1 MSSAWLP
8 CVLIGSSLGPVIGSV
23 AGTVPRDRL
32 PDRRFALFLGDLVKA
47 SPRADTGEMTRT
59 EQIRKARHDIDTI
72 QSGLDK
78 VTVVLEG
85 AEEVALIGEEARRRA
100 PMILLSLAGIVVVTA
115 GVVYLT
121 RRRRRESTAD

>member
-1 MSSAWLP
+1 M
-8 CVLIGSSLGPVIGSV
+8 
-23 AGTVPRDRL
+23 
-32 PDRRFALFLGDLVKA
+32 FLGDLVKA
-47 SPRADTGEMTRT
+47 PPRADTGGMTRT